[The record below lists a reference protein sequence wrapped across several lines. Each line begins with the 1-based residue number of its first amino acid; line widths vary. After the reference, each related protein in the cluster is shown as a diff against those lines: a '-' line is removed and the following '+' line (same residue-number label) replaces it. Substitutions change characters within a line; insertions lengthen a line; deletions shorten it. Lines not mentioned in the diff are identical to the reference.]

1 MNQIPPLPPG
11 PALPLARS
19 IAPSDLT
26 TSTVLPA
33 DPAPQIKP
41 DETDLTFESDI
52 VYARRTLHDG
62 SELELKL
69 DILGHQPGSGK
80 RPLVVYVSGGAFI
93 LSLRASARELRAYV
107 AAAGFVVASIDYR
120 ALSTGP
126 GVTFADTIADIKSAI
141 RFLRV
146 HADEYGIDAAH
157 VAAWGE
163 SAGGYLAA
171 MAGATSG
178 GPHFVTE
185 DNPDVSSDLQAVV
198 DKFGASALAHTAD
211 DFDEAAREFWA
222 DENGVLA
229 TYVHGPTG
237 GPLDDEHETVRRANP
252 LTYLGPTTPPFLI
265 MHGTADVVVSPSQTL
280 LLHNALRAAG
290 RNSARYVLH
299 GANHGEAPFL
309 DDPEAGLPWS
319 TTTIMDIIVDF
330 LRAQLTPTE

>member
-1 MNQIPPLPPG
+1 MNQIRPLPPS

-19 IAPSDLT
+19 ITPSDLT

-33 DPAPQIKP
+33 HPAPQIEP
-41 DETDLTFESDI
+41 SETDLTFESDI
-52 VYARRTLHDG
+52 VYARRELRDSG
-62 SELELKL
+62 ELELKL
-69 DILGHQPGSGK
+69 DILGHHSGR

-93 LSLRASARELRAYV
+93 VSLRSSARELRAYV

-146 HADEYGIDAAH
+146 HADEYGIDAAN
-157 VAAWGE
+157 VAVWGE

-178 GPHFVTE
+178 GRHFVTE

-211 DFDEAAREFWA
+211 DFDEPARKFWT
-222 DENGVLA
+222 DHNGVLA
-229 TYVHGPTG
+229 TYVHGPGG

-252 LTYLGPTTPPFLI
+252 ITYVGPATPPFLLL
-265 MHGTADVVVSPSQTL
+265 HGTADVVVSPSQTL

-290 RNSARYVLH
+290 RDSTRYVLD
-299 GANHGEAPFL
+299 GANHGDAPFL
-309 DDPEAGLPWS
+309 NDPGVGLPWS
-319 TTTIMDIIVDF
+319 TTTVMDIIVDF
-330 LRAQLTPTE
+330 LRAQLAAPHPR